1 MVVVVELSL
10 PREVPREIKRVGP
23 MSLTAASRHH
33 KTAERLLYF
42 LHLLSSAVCLRLSC
56 LFLFFF
62 LCHVLLVG
70 CCTTARALYS
80 RSVTGGFYYLQAP
93 RLC

>member
-23 MSLTAASRHH
+23 TSLRAASRHH
-33 KTAERLLYF
+33 KTAERVLYF
-42 LHLLSSAVCLRLSC
+42 LHLLSSALSPFV
-56 LFLFFF
+56 LLFFF
-62 LCHVLLVG
+62 SVLCCVLLVG
-70 CCTTARALYS
+70 CCTTACALYS
-80 RSVTGGFYYLQAP
+80 RFVTGGFHYLQAP

>member
-23 MSLTAASRHH
+23 TSLRAASRHH
-33 KTAERLLYF
+33 KTAER
-42 LHLLSSAVCLRLSC
+42 V
-56 LFLFFF
+56 LFSV
-62 LCHVLLVG
+62 LCRVLLVG
-70 CCTTARALYS
+70 CCTTACALYS
-80 RSVTGGFYYLQAP
+80 RFVTGGFHYLQAP